1 MIDIDGAAARA
12 QATNIC
18 NANDKLSLHKTV
30 TFSSSTTV
38 SGNASAEMSFNRLKA
53 SAATIQQLLNRD
65 VENIHSAVA
74 AFERS
79 DQSIANLVES
89 LFN

>member
-1 MIDIDGAAARA
+1 MIDIDGAAARL

-18 NANDKLSLHKTV
+18 NANDKLSIHKTV
-30 TFSSSTTV
+30 NFSSSTTV
-38 SGNASAEMSFNRLKA
+38 PGNASAETTFNVLKA

-79 DQSIANLVES
+79 DQKIANLIGSV
-89 LFN
+89 FN